1 MEFKS
6 MEKWRVLR
14 KFNLN
19 EKQFKRIEKKMIKR
33 HPLEFWI
40 DERIAHNGQIVI
52 YIKLEFIEWLKE
64 VYFNKE
70 KYYLDAEI
78 EFFEKQVYR
87 LENEFNIEH
96 YEFKYEDMSL
106 IDLRVYFNK
115 SKNAIGVAVN
125 RMEKRTNKSYK
136 YTVNGIV
143 MVSKEGVKWLTEKY
157 FRKQYLKDLEI
168 YKLLLQ
174 NVKRKQNGL
183 YELLIV

>member
-19 EKQFKRIEKKMIKR
+19 
-33 HPLEFWI
+33 
-40 DERIAHNGQIVI
+40 
-52 YIKLEFIEWLKE
+52 
-64 VYFNKE
+64 
-70 KYYLDAEI
+70 
-78 EFFEKQVYR
+78 EKQVYR

-106 IDLRVYFNK
+106 IDLRAYFNK

-143 MVSKEGVKWLTEKY
+143 MISKEGVKWLAEKY

>member
-14 KFNLN
+14 NFNLN
-19 EKQFKRIEKKMIKR
+19 EKQFKRIETKMIKR

-40 DERIAHNGQIVI
+40 DERLLPNGYTMV

-78 EFFEKQVYR
+78 EFFEKQVLR

-106 IDLRVYFNK
+106 IDLRTYFNK

-143 MVSKEGVKWLTEKY
+143 MVSKEGVKWLAEKY

-174 NVKRKQNGL
+174 NIKRKQNGL